1 MPLLLRSIKNLI
13 KSNEK
18 GVYLDTGKDE
28 TYDPVPFLERI
39 DSLTKTS
46 SIVRFTK
53 GFDSIN
59 EKEENNELNLIS
71 AQELSESQRFKS
83 FR

>member
-1 MPLLLRSIKNLI
+1 MPLLLNAIKDVIN
-13 KSNEK
+13 SNEK
-18 GVYLDTGKDE
+18 GVYLDKGKDE

-53 GFDSIN
+53 GFDPI
-59 EKEENNELNLIS
+59 K
-71 AQELSESQRFKS
+71 KKD
-83 FR
+83 